1 MHMINVSVSAVI
13 PAYNRPD
20 YLESAIKS
28 VLSQTYPIT
37 EIIIVDDCSTTDLLP
52 VISAFEDKRIHYHKS
67 TKNMGNGYSRN
78 QGTKLA
84 KGEWIAYL
92 DDDDIWFDNKI
103 ELQIK
108 AIEKYKCIACLSSLE
123 HLETGKIHQPNV
135 GEFVEDKQLRLG
147 NLYCGTSGL
156 IVSKAAILPLLFD
169 ETLKCGVD
177 WDIYIRLNQ
186 VGKIHY
192 LHQPLFY
199 YRQGNHSGIIS
210 SLTKLNIENYESRLT
225 AIKKHRHWLGE
236 HKYKKR
242 LAKQILYYA
251 FSKPKPQ
258 DWIYYSIREA
268 GLSATLNV
276 IVKKCYEKIK
286 TKLGFTS
293 KLV

>member
-1 MHMINVSVSAVI
+1 MMNVSVVI

-20 YLESAIKS
+20 YLELAIKS
-28 VLSQTYPIT
+28 VLSQTYPIA

-52 VISAFEDKRIHYHKS
+52 VISAFADDRIRYHKS

-78 QGTKLA
+78 QGTKMA
-84 KGEWIAYL
+84 KSEWIAYL
-92 DDDDIWFDNKI
+92 DDDDIWFENKI
-103 ELQIK
+103 ELQIE
-108 AIEKYKCIACLSSLE
+108 AIKKNKCIACLSSLE
-123 HLETGKIHQPNV
+123 HLETGKIHQPDV
-135 GEFVEDKQLRLG
+135 GDFVEDKQLRLG

-186 VGKIHY
+186 VGKIYY

-199 YRQGNHSGIIS
+199 YRQGTHSGIIS
-210 SLTKLNIENYESRLT
+210 GLTKMTIENYDSRLT

-242 LAKQILYYA
+242 LAKQILYYV
-251 FSKPKPQ
+251 FSKPNPK
-258 DWIYYSIREA
+258 DWIYYSIKEA
-268 GLSATLNV
+268 GIPATLNV
-276 IVKKCYEKIK
+276 VIKKFYEKIK
-286 TKLGFTS
+286 TKLGFAS